1 MTALFDQGM
10 VTTMSEA
17 PDPTRLVAGNHPPHT
32 ALHPVR
38 LCAALPQVSCE
49 KDNDS
54 LSHSFQ
60 IHTTLEHQKIKIHN
74 KTPYSM
80 YTVQQAFLACKFD
93 HKPAL

>member
-32 ALHPVR
+32 APHPVR
-38 LCAALPQVSCE
+38 LRAALPQVSCE

-54 LSHSFQ
+54 LFQ
-60 IHTTLEHQKIKIHN
+60 IHTTPEHQKNKIHN

-80 YTVQQAFLACKFD
+80 YTVQQAFLACKFN
-93 HKPAL
+93 HNPAL